1 MRLSVKASL
10 LAATILATIAVGAV
24 MVASGSASPAN
35 PQPPANTIVPT
46 LTGLQV
52 GQTLTASPGT
62 WSGMAPITYY
72 YDWHRSNGSGWSTI
86 AGAAGPTYTLTD
98 ADIGHNVFVQ
108 VKAVNADGELWVNSI
123 PTSFVTGPTAGSSIT
138 LPGGQ
143 TSILIDNV
151 SLPGRLVVDSATFAP
166 ASLKAGGSVIAKV
179 VVLDTLGHPVRGALV
194 QIVGLPFGSIN
205 QPTETPTG
213 IDGSVSIALTG
224 TAQLAH
230 TPGGAIALS
239 IRARKPGENPLAGI
253 TAQRLVQLRIG

>member
-10 LAATILATIAVGAV
+10 LAAITLASIGGGAV
-24 MVASGSASPAN
+24 VVASGSASPAN
-35 PQPPANTIVPT
+35 PQPPANTVVPT
-46 LTGLQV
+46 VTGLQV

-62 WSGMAPITYY
+62 WSGMAPIAYF
-72 YDWHRSNGSGWSTI
+72 YDWHRSSGSGWSTI

-108 VKAVNADGELWVNSI
+108 VKAVNPDGELWVNSI
-123 PTSFVTGPTAGSSIT
+123 PTSFVTGPTAGSSIA

-143 TSILIDNV
+143 TSVLIDNV
-151 SLPGRLVVDSATFAP
+151 ALPDRLVVDSATFAP
-166 ASLKAGGSVIAKV
+166 TSLKAGGSATVKV
-179 VVLDTLGHPVRGALV
+179 VVLDTLDHPVRGALV

-205 QPTETPTG
+205 QPAETPTG
-213 IDGSVSIALTG
+213 PDGSLSIALTG

-239 IRARKPGENPLAGI
+239 IRARKPGENPLAGV